1 MVMFEIPPRAEFYR
15 YFLGICCAEVEE
27 QGLAGAEIDNIQES
41 GIWRN
46 EKYVMSRGLLRNI
59 EKF

>member
-1 MVMFEIPPRAEFYR
+1 V
-15 YFLGICCAEVEE
+15 LLLLVEE
-27 QGLAGAEIDNIQES
+27 GLSAALLVEEGLSGAEIDNIQES

-59 EKF
+59 EKY

>member
-1 MVMFEIPPRAEFYR
+1 VHITHPQFEDADE
-15 YFLGICCAEVEE
+15 LSDEVEE

-46 EKYVMSRGLLRNI
+46 EKYVMSCSLLRNI
-59 EKF
+59 EKY